1 MTDTISFS
9 EAQGIATLCFDN
21 PSRRNALGAA
31 ELDAIEGALA
41 SLSVSYTHLTLPT
54 IYSV

>member
-9 EAQGIATLCFDN
+9 EEQSIATLCFDN

-41 SLSVSYTHLTLPT
+41 SLSADTRVLLITS
-54 IYSV
+54 